1 MLSRARADAVVESR
15 AFQGV
20 VLVLIALNAVAV
32 GLQTSPS
39 TVDRLGAVLPV
50 TEVGII
56 VAFCCELALRLY
68 AKGRMFLRDPWNW
81 FDLLIIIVALIPAIS
96 HLRVLRVARV
106 LRLAR
111 LVSLLP
117 SLRRVVAGTIRAM
130 PNIAT
135 IVVMLAVALY
145 SGAVVGTQLFGDVP
159 EHFGTLG
166 TSMFTMFEIMT
177 IEAWPD
183 VADAVMAR
191 HPAGWVFFV
200 AYLVTVGFVLL
211 NLLIGV
217 IVSAMEFEVNREH
230 WQQDQE
236 LEQIQHEEV
245 IDKLARLEARLDQL
259 QRDGVRPGRDATA
272 VD

>member
-1 MLSRARADAVVESR
+1 MFSRARADIVVESR

-20 VLVLIALNAVAV
+20 VLVLIAINATAV
-32 GLQTSPS
+32 GLQTSPVM
-39 TVDRLGAVLPV
+39 VDRLGPMLPA
-50 TEVGII
+50 TEVAII

-68 AKGRMFLRDPWNW
+68 AKGRRFLRDPWNW
-81 FDLLIIIVALIPAIS
+81 FDLAIIVVALIPAIS
-96 HLRVLRVARV
+96 HLRVLRVIRV

-117 SLRRVVAGTIRAM
+117 SLRRVVAGTLRAV

-145 SGAVVGTQLFGDVP
+145 SGAVVGTQLFRDVP
-159 EHFGTLG
+159 EHFGTLS

-200 AYLVTVGFVLL
+200 AYLVIVGFVLL

-236 LEQIQHEEV
+236 LERLQHEEV
-245 IDKLARLEARLDQL
+245 IDKLTRLEAQLDQL
-259 QRDGVRPGRDATA
+259 QRDQARRVRDPAAD
-272 VD
+272 